1 MLGEWKPMQFDC
13 MEYRDTGT
21 YILRALDDIQTLF
34 DDHIVKTQAMRGSP
48 FVKPFEQRVRDWEE
62 KLISMQEIIDEWLKC
77 QAVWLYLEPI
87 FSSEDIMRQMPQEAK
102 RFKQVDK
109 LWRATMAAT
118 EQKPNVLMATATEGM
133 LESWKEA
140 NRLLEL
146 IQKGLNDYLEAK
158 RLSFARLFFLS
169 NDELLQERDRRS
181 NPRPDS
187 TQLNSTQRGPH
198 KGRRGHRDP

>member
-1 MLGEWKPMQFDC
+1 MEKIQEASDVASKEFSLEKALDKMLNEWKPIAFDC

-21 YILRALDDIQTLF
+21 YILRALDDIQSLF

-48 FVKPFEQRVRDWEE
+48 FVKPFEIRMREWEV
-62 KLISMQEIIDEWLKC
+62 KLMSMQEIIDEWLKV

-87 FSSEDIMRQMPQEAK
+87 FSSEDIMRQMPKEAK

-109 LWRATMAAT
+109 LWRTTMATT

-133 LESWKEA
+133 LESWKQA
-140 NRLLEL
+140 NELLEL

-158 RLSFARLFFLS
+158 RLVHLLFRAPLS
-169 NDELLQERDRRS
+169 AHH
-181 NPRPDS
+181 PP
-187 TQLNSTQRGPH
+187 
-198 KGRRGHRDP
+198 